1 MIAHHFEIS
10 SDQIKEINDLKTDK
24 ICVGQTLKIPSNKS
38 DADLE
43 DENGQDAKK
52 TVKKAK
58 GSKSA
63 LSSNDPDQSGNN
75 KYIVVKNDSLHSIA
89 RKNNINVAKLMELNK
104 ISLDEKVVPGQV
116 LIVKK

>member
-1 MIAHHFEIS
+1 
-10 SDQIKEINDLKTDK
+10 NNLGTDK
-24 ICVGQTLKIPSNKS
+24 INAGQTLKLPSNKS
-38 DADLE
+38 DVDLE
-43 DENGQDAKK
+43 DENGQDTKK

-63 LSSNDPDQSGNN
+63 LSANDPDQSGKN
-75 KYIVVKNDSLHSIA
+75 KYVVVKNDSLHSIA